1 MEAKEISSNSGKNA
15 YYIFYLILSIAWG
28 FLVTFVNTQVASGF
42 LMKLVGAI
50 GGSVGGFLGFLIA
63 DFIRKLIIP
72 DMIFTTGGFLG
83 LLKARL
89 FWMCGPQLIG
99 IAVGGILFMSMIV
112 EMK

>member
-1 MEAKEISSNSGKNA
+1 MEAKEIQMDNTKKA
-15 YYIFYLILSIAWG
+15 YYIFYLVVSIAWG
-28 FLVTFVNTQVASGF
+28 FIATFVNTNIASGF
-42 LMKLVGAI
+42 VMKLVGAL
-50 GGSVGGFLGFLIA
+50 GGGIGGFLGFLIG
-63 DFIRKLIIP
+63 DFIRKLAIP

-99 IAVGGILFMSMIV
+99 IAIGGIFFMSLIV